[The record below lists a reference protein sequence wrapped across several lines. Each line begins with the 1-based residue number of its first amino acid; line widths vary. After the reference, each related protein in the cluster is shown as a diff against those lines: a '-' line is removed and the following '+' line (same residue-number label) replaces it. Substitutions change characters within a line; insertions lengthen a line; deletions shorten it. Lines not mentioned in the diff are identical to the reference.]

1 MSSMTTLEKV
11 YDRVANMART
21 HEDRL
26 IPVDDVSFADLE
38 SVCISG
44 ATYNLRP
51 IAQQSICYRLGIP
64 IHYLRKC
71 PADIQQNNLNY
82 WIKHEKNERLFFR
95 FDSNEVRAIFTPRYI
110 PTDNKE
116 VLDRLLEHG
125 YKPNTRVQCSLDDEF
140 MLVSVPDERETFRIN
155 GDKLTPGISVSNS
168 EVGLAAL
175 SISTFTLR
183 LICTNGMISKTE
195 VSASYRHVS
204 DKLLSN
210 LPGVLNEVKSGF
222 GQQRE
227 QFQISL
233 ESKVDNP
240 EATIESFN
248 RQFELRKEEK
258 EAVEWALAQ
267 EYGFTMF
274 SVVNTYTKA
283 AQYELLSAES
293 RFKLQKVGGMV
304 LGMVNN

>member
-1 MSSMTTLEKV
+1 MSGMTTLEKV
-11 YDRVANMART
+11 YDRVTSMARY

-26 IPVDDVSFADLE
+26 IPVDDVSFTDLE
-38 SVCISG
+38 RVCISG

-51 IAQQSICYRLGIP
+51 IAQQSISYRLGIP

-71 PADIQQNNLNY
+71 PQHIQQNNLNY
-82 WIKHEKNERLFFR
+82 WIKHEKNEKLFFR
-95 FDSNEVRAIFTPRYI
+95 FDGGEVRAIFTPRYI

-116 VLDRLLEHG
+116 VLDRLIEHG
-125 YKPNTRVQCSLDDEF
+125 YKPSTRVQCSLDDEF

-155 GDKLTPGISVSNS
+155 GDKMTPGISVSNS

-183 LICTNGMISKTE
+183 LVCTNGMISKTE

-210 LPGVLNEVKSGF
+210 LPGVLNELKAGF

-233 ESKVDNP
+233 ESKVENP

-283 AQYELLSAES
+283 AQFELLSAES
-293 RFKLQKVGGMV
+293 RFRLQKVGGMV
-304 LGMVNN
+304 LGMVN

>member
-1 MSSMTTLEKV
+1 MSSMTTLENV

-21 HEDRL
+21 HSDRL
-26 IPVDDVSFADLE
+26 IPVDDVSFQDLE
-38 SVCISG
+38 RVCISG
-44 ATYNLRP
+44 ATYNLRN

-71 PADIQQNNLNY
+71 PQHIQQNNLNY
-82 WIKHEKNERLFFR
+82 WIKHEKNEKLFFR

-125 YKPNTRVQCSLDDEF
+125 YKPNTRVQCSLDGEF
-140 MLVSVPDERETFRIN
+140 MLVSVPDDRETFRIN
-155 GDKLTPGISVSNS
+155 GDRMTPGISVSNS

-183 LICTNGMISKTE
+183 LVCTNGMISKTE

-204 DKLLSN
+204 SELLSK
-210 LPGVLNEVKSGF
+210 LPSVLNELKQGF

-233 ESKVDNP
+233 ESKVENP

-293 RFKLQKVGGMV
+293 RFRLQKVGGMV
-304 LGMVNN
+304 LGMVN

>member
-1 MSSMTTLEKV
+1 MSNMTTLEKV
-11 YDRVANMART
+11 YDRVTSMARF

-26 IPVDDVSFADLE
+26 IPVDDVSFEDLE
-38 SVCISG
+38 RVCISG
-44 ATYNLRP
+44 ATYSMRP

-71 PADIQQNNLNY
+71 PSEIQKNNLDY
-82 WIKHEKNERLFFR
+82 WIRHEKNEKLFFR
-95 FDSNEVRAIFTPRYI
+95 FDGNEVRAIFTPRYI
-110 PTDNKE
+110 PTDNKQ

-140 MLVSVPDERETFRIN
+140 MLVSIPDERDTFRIN
-155 GDKLTPGISVSNS
+155 GDKMTPGISVSNS

-204 DKLLSN
+204 SKLLSN
-210 LPGVLNEVKSGF
+210 LPGVLNELRAGF
-222 GQQRE
+222 GRQRE
-227 QFQISL
+227 QFKISL
-233 ESKVDNP
+233 ESKVENP

-283 AQYELLSAES
+283 SQYELLSAES
-293 RFKLQKVGGMV
+293 RFRLQKVGGMV
-304 LGMVNN
+304 LGMVN

>member
-1 MSSMTTLEKV
+1 MSNMTTLENV

-21 HEDRL
+21 HSDRL
-26 IPVDDVSFADLE
+26 IPVDDVSFQDLE

-71 PADIQQNNLNY
+71 PQHIQQNNLNY
-82 WIKHEKNERLFFR
+82 WIKHEKNEKLFFR
-95 FDSNEVRAIFTPRYI
+95 FDGGAVRAVFTPRYI

-125 YKPNTRVQCSLDDEF
+125 YKPNTRVQCSLDAEF
-140 MLVSVPDERETFRIN
+140 MLVSVPDDRETFRIN
-155 GDKLTPGISVSNS
+155 GDRMTPGISVSNS
-168 EVGLAAL
+168 EVGLASL

-183 LICTNGMISKTE
+183 LVCTNGMISKTE

-210 LPGVLNEVKSGF
+210 LPGVLNELKQGF
-222 GQQRE
+222 GRQRE

-233 ESKVDNP
+233 ESKVENP

-248 RQFELRKEEK
+248 RQFELRNEEK

-293 RFKLQKVGGMV
+293 RFRLQKVGGMV
-304 LGMVNN
+304 LGMVN

>member
-1 MSSMTTLEKV
+1 
-11 YDRVANMART
+11 MAKF

-26 IPVDDVSFADLE
+26 IPVDDVSFVDLE
-38 SVCISG
+38 RVCISG
-44 ATYNLRP
+44 ATYNMRP
-51 IAQQSICYRLGIP
+51 IAQQSICWRLEIP
-64 IHYLRKC
+64 IQYLRKC
-71 PADIQQNNLNY
+71 PAEIQKNNLDY
-82 WIKHEKNERLFFR
+82 WIRHEKNENLFFR
-95 FDSNEVRAIFTPRYI
+95 FDGNEVRAIFTPRYI
-110 PTDNKE
+110 PTDNKQ

-140 MLVSVPDERETFRIN
+140 MLVSAPDDRETFRIN
-155 GDKLTPGISVSNS
+155 GDRMPPGISVSNS

-183 LICTNGMISKTE
+183 LVCTNGMISKTE

-210 LPGVLNEVKSGF
+210 LPGVLNDLRAGF

-233 ESKVDNP
+233 ESKVENP

-283 AQYELLSAES
+283 AQFELLSAES
-293 RFKLQKVGGMV
+293 RFRLQKVGGMV
-304 LGMVNN
+304 LGMVS

>member
-11 YDRVANMART
+11 YDRVTSMSRF

-26 IPVDDVSFADLE
+26 IPVDDVSFTDLE
-38 SVCISG
+38 RVCISG

-51 IAQQSICYRLGIP
+51 IAQQGICYRLGIP

-71 PADIQQNNLNY
+71 PPEIQKNNLNY
-82 WIKHEKNERLFFR
+82 WIKHEKNEKLFFR
-95 FDSNEVRAIFTPRYI
+95 FDGNEVRAIFTPRYI
-110 PTDNKE
+110 PTDNLE

-125 YKPNTRVQCSLDDEF
+125 YKPDTRVQCSLDDEF
-140 MLVSVPDERETFRIN
+140 MLVSVPDDRETFRIN
-155 GDKLTPGISVSNS
+155 GDRLIPGISVSNS

-183 LICTNGMISKTE
+183 LVCTNGMISKTE

-210 LPGVLNEVKSGF
+210 LPGVLNELRVGF
-222 GQQRE
+222 GRQRE

-233 ESKVDNP
+233 ESKVENP

-293 RFKLQKVGGMV
+293 RFRLQKVGGMI
-304 LGMVNN
+304 LGMAN

>member
-1 MSSMTTLEKV
+1 
-11 YDRVANMART
+11 
-21 HEDRL
+21 
-26 IPVDDVSFADLE
+26 
-38 SVCISG
+38 
-44 ATYNLRP
+44 
-51 IAQQSICYRLGIP
+51 
-64 IHYLRKC
+64 LRKC
-71 PADIQQNNLNY
+71 PQHIQQNNLNY
-82 WIKHEKNERLFFR
+82 WIKHEKNEKLFFR

-155 GDKLTPGISVSNS
+155 GDRMTPGISVSNS

-183 LICTNGMISKTE
+183 LVCTNGMISKTE

-204 DKLLSN
+204 DKLLSS
-210 LPGVLNEVKSGF
+210 LPGVLNELKAGF

-227 QFQISL
+227 QFRISL

-293 RFKLQKVGGMV
+293 RFRLQKVGGMV
-304 LGMVNN
+304 LGMVN

>member
-11 YDRVANMART
+11 YDRVTSMARY

-26 IPVDDVSFADLE
+26 IPVDDVSFNDLE
-38 SVCISG
+38 RVCISD
-44 ATYNLRP
+44 ATYNMRP
-51 IAQQSICYRLGIP
+51 IAQQSICWRLGIP
-64 IHYLRKC
+64 SNYLRKC
-71 PADIQQNNLNY
+71 PPDIQQKNLNY
-82 WIKHEKNERLFFR
+82 WIKHEKNEKLFFR
-95 FDSNEVRAIFTPRYI
+95 FDQGEVRAIFTPRYV

-125 YKPNTRVQCSLDDEF
+125 YKPDTRVQCSLDDEF
-140 MLVSVPDERETFRIN
+140 MLVSVPDERESFRVN
-155 GDKLTPGISVSNS
+155 GDRMTPGISVSNS

-183 LICTNGMISKTE
+183 LVCTNGMISKTA

-204 DKLLSN
+204 AKLLSN
-210 LPGVLNEVKSGF
+210 LPGVLNELKEGF

-227 QFQISL
+227 QFKISL
-233 ESKVDNP
+233 ESKVENP

-248 RQFELRKEEK
+248 RQFELRNEEK

-283 AQYELLSAES
+283 AQYELLPAES
-293 RFKLQKVGGMV
+293 RFRLQKVGGMV
-304 LGMVNN
+304 LGMVN

>member
-1 MSSMTTLEKV
+1 MSNMTTLENV

-26 IPVDDVSFADLE
+26 IPVDDVSFTDLE

-71 PADIQQNNLNY
+71 PVDIQQNNLNY
-82 WIKHEKNERLFFR
+82 WIKHEKNEKLLFR

-140 MLVSVPDERETFRIN
+140 MLVSVPDDRETFRIN

-168 EVGLAAL
+168 EVGLASL

-210 LPGVLNEVKSGF
+210 FPRVLNELKSGF
-222 GQQRE
+222 GQQKD
-227 QFQISL
+227 QFHISL
-233 ESKVDNP
+233 ESKVENP

-248 RQFELRKEEK
+248 RQFDLRQSEK

-274 SVVNTYTKA
+274 AVVNTYTKA

-293 RFKLQKVGGMV
+293 RFRLQKVGGMV
-304 LGMVNN
+304 LGMVG

>member
-1 MSSMTTLEKV
+1 MSGMTTLEKV
-11 YDRVANMART
+11 CDRVASMARS
-21 HEDRL
+21 HHDKM
-26 IPVDDVSFADLE
+26 ISVDDVSFNDLE
-38 SVCISG
+38 TVCISG
-44 ATYNLRP
+44 EPHRLRNM
-51 IAQQSICYRLGIP
+51 AQQSICWRLGIP

-71 PADIQQNNLNY
+71 PPDLQVNHLNY
-82 WIKHEKNERLFFR
+82 WMKHEKREKLFFR
-95 FDSNEVRAIFTPRYI
+95 FDGNEVRAIFTPRYI
-110 PTDNKE
+110 PTDNKQ
-116 VLDRLLEHG
+116 VLDRLLDLG
-125 YKPNTRVQCSLDDEF
+125 YRPNTRVQCSLDDEF
-140 MLVSVPDERETFRIN
+140 MLVSIPDERETFRIN
-155 GDKLTPGISVSNS
+155 GDRMTPGISVSNS

-183 LICTNGMISKTE
+183 LVCTNGMMSKTA

-204 DKLLSN
+204 NKLLSN
-210 LPGVLNEVKSGF
+210 LPGVLNDLRQGF
-222 GQQRE
+222 GRQRE

-233 ESKVDNP
+233 ESKVENP

-293 RFKLQKVGGMV
+293 RFRLQKVGGMV
-304 LGMVNN
+304 LGMTK

>member
-1 MSSMTTLEKV
+1 MSNMTTLENV

-26 IPVDDVSFADLE
+26 IPVDDVSFTDLE

-71 PADIQQNNLNY
+71 PVDIQKNNLNN
-82 WIKHEKNERLFFR
+82 WSKRERNEKLLFQLDANEL
-95 FDSNEVRAIFTPRYI
+95 RAILPPRYI

-140 MLVSVPDERETFRIN
+140 MLVSVPDDRETFRIN

-168 EVGLAAL
+168 EVGLASL

-210 LPGVLNEVKSGF
+210 FPRVLNELKSGF
-222 GQQRE
+222 GQQKD
-227 QFQISL
+227 QFHISL
-233 ESKVDNP
+233 ESKVENP
-240 EATIESFN
+240 EATIENFN

-293 RFKLQKVGGMV
+293 RFRLQKMGGMV
-304 LGMVNN
+304 LGMVN

>member
-1 MSSMTTLEKV
+1 MSNMTTLENV

-26 IPVDDVSFADLE
+26 IPVDDVSFTDLE

-71 PADIQQNNLNY
+71 PVDIQQNNLNY
-82 WIKHEKNERLFFR
+82 WIKHEKNEKLLFR

-140 MLVSVPDERETFRIN
+140 MLVSVPDDRETFRIN

-168 EVGLAAL
+168 EVGLASL

-210 LPGVLNEVKSGF
+210 FPRVLNELKSGF
-222 GQQRE
+222 GQQKD
-227 QFQISL
+227 QFHISL
-233 ESKVDNP
+233 ESKVENP
-240 EATIESFN
+240 EATIENFN

-293 RFKLQKVGGMV
+293 RFRLQKMGGMV
-304 LGMVNN
+304 LGMVN

>member
-11 YDRVANMART
+11 HDRVKSMARF

-38 SVCISG
+38 RVCISG
-44 ATYNLRP
+44 ATYNMRP
-51 IAQQSICYRLGIP
+51 IAQQSICWRLGIP
-64 IHYLRKC
+64 INYLRKC
-71 PADIQQNNLNY
+71 PPDLQQNHLNY
-82 WIKHEKNERLFFR
+82 WIRHEKNEKLFFR
-95 FDSNEVRAIFTPRYI
+95 FDGNEVRAIFTPRYV
-110 PTDNKE
+110 PTDNLE

-125 YKPNTRVQCSLDDEF
+125 YKPGTRVQCSLDDEF

-155 GDKLTPGISVSNS
+155 GDKMTPGISVGNS

-183 LICTNGMISKTE
+183 LVCTNGLISKTE

-204 DKLLSN
+204 DKLLSS
-210 LPGVLNEVKSGF
+210 LPRVLNELKAGF

-227 QFQISL
+227 RFETSL
-233 ESKVDNP
+233 ESKVENP

-248 RQFELRKEEK
+248 RQFELKPAER
-258 EAVEWALAQ
+258 EAVAWALGQ

-274 SVVNTYTKA
+274 SIINSYTKA
-283 AQYELLSAES
+283 SQYELLSAES
-293 RFKLQKVGGMV
+293 RFRLQKVGGMV
-304 LGMVNN
+304 LGMVN

>member
-11 YDRVANMART
+11 YDRVANMARF

-26 IPVDDVSFADLE
+26 IPVDDVSFKDLE
-38 SVCISG
+38 RVCISG

-71 PADIQQNNLNY
+71 PSDLQQNHLNY
-82 WIKHEKNERLFFR
+82 WIKHEKNEKLFFR
-95 FDSNEVRAIFTPRYI
+95 FDQGEVRAIFTPRYI
-110 PTDNKE
+110 PTDNLE

-125 YKPNTRVQCSLDDEF
+125 YKPDTRVQCSLDDEF
-140 MLVSVPDERETFRIN
+140 MLVSVPDDRETFRIN
-155 GDKLTPGISVSNS
+155 GDRMTPGISVSNS

-183 LICTNGMISKTE
+183 LVCTNGMISKTE

-204 DKLLSN
+204 DKFLSN
-210 LPGVLNEVKSGF
+210 LPGVLNELKAGY

-227 QFQISL
+227 RFQISL
-233 ESKVDNP
+233 ESKVENP

-283 AQYELLSAES
+283 AQFELLSAES
-293 RFKLQKVGGMV
+293 RFRLQKVGGMV
-304 LGMVNN
+304 LGMVN

>member
-1 MSSMTTLEKV
+1 MTTLEKV
-11 YDRVANMART
+11 YDRVTSMSRF

-26 IPVDDVSFADLE
+26 IPVDDVSFVDLE
-38 SVCISG
+38 RVCISG
-44 ATYNLRP
+44 ASYNLRP
-51 IAQQSICYRLGIP
+51 IAQQSICWRLGIP
-64 IHYLRKC
+64 IQYLRKC
-71 PADIQQNNLNY
+71 PPEIQKNNLDY
-82 WIKHEKNERLFFR
+82 WIRREKNEKLFFR
-95 FDSNEVRAIFTPRYI
+95 FDQGEVRAIFTPRYI
-110 PTDNKE
+110 PTDNLE
-116 VLDRLLEHG
+116 VLNRLLEHG

-140 MLVSVPDERETFRIN
+140 MLVSVPDDRETFRIN
-155 GDKLTPGISVSNS
+155 GDRMTPGVSVSNS

-183 LICTNGMISKTE
+183 LICTNGMISKTA

-210 LPGVLNEVKSGF
+210 LPGVLNELKARF

-227 QFQISL
+227 HFQISL
-233 ESKVDNP
+233 ESKVENP

-283 AQYELLSAES
+283 AQYELLAAES
-293 RFKLQKVGGMV
+293 RFRLQKVGGLV
-304 LGMVNN
+304 LGMVN

>member
-21 HEDRL
+21 HSDRL

-44 ATYNLRP
+44 ATYNLRN

-71 PADIQQNNLNY
+71 PVDIQQNNLNY
-82 WIKHEKNERLFFR
+82 WIKREKNEKLFFR

-140 MLVSVPDERETFRIN
+140 MLVSVPDDRETFRIN
-155 GDKLTPGISVSNS
+155 GDKMTPGISVSNS

-183 LICTNGMISKTE
+183 LVCTNGMISKTE

-204 DKLLSN
+204 DKLLSS
-210 LPGVLNEVKSGF
+210 LPGVLNDLRAGF

-258 EAVEWALAQ
+258 EAVDWALAQ

-293 RFKLQKVGGMV
+293 RFRLQKVGGMV
-304 LGMVNN
+304 LGMMN

>member
-11 YDRVANMART
+11 YDRVENMART

-26 IPVDDVSFADLE
+26 IPIDDVSFTDLE
-38 SVCISG
+38 RVCISG
-44 ATYNLRP
+44 ATYNLRS

-71 PADIQQNNLNY
+71 PQHIQQNNLNF
-82 WIKHEKNERLFFR
+82 WIKREKNEKLFFR

-116 VLDRLLEHG
+116 VLARLMEHG
-125 YKPNTRVQCSLDDEF
+125 YKPDTRVQCSLDDEF
-140 MLVSVPDERETFRIN
+140 MLVSVPDDRETFRIN
-155 GDKLTPGISVSNS
+155 GDRMTPGISVSNS

-183 LICTNGMISKTE
+183 LVCTNGMISKTA

-204 DKLLSN
+204 AKLLSN
-210 LPGVLNEVKSGF
+210 LPGVLNELKEGF

-227 QFQISL
+227 QFKISL
-233 ESKVDNP
+233 ESKVENP

-248 RQFELRKEEK
+248 RQFELRNEEK

-283 AQYELLSAES
+283 SQYELLSAES
-293 RFKLQKVGGMV
+293 RFRLQKVGGMV
-304 LGMVNN
+304 LGMVN

>member
-1 MSSMTTLEKV
+1 MTTLEKV

-26 IPVDDVSFADLE
+26 IPVDDVSFTDLE

-44 ATYNLRP
+44 ATYNLRN

-71 PADIQQNNLNY
+71 PTEIQQNNLNY
-82 WIKHEKNERLFFR
+82 WIKHEKNEKLFFR

-140 MLVSVPDERETFRIN
+140 MLVSVPDDRETFRIN
-155 GDKLTPGISVSNS
+155 GDRMTPGISVSNS
-168 EVGLAAL
+168 QVGLASM
-175 SISTFTLR
+175 SIATFTLS
-183 LICTNGMISKTE
+183 LVCTNGMISKTSY
-195 VSASYRHVS
+195 SASYRHVS
-204 DKLLSN
+204 SELLSN
-210 LPGVLNEVKSGF
+210 LPGVLNALKSGF
-222 GQQRE
+222 GQQKER
-227 QFQISL
+227 FAISL

-240 EATIESFN
+240 ELTVESLN
-248 RQFELRKEEK
+248 RQFELKPAER
-258 EAVEWALAQ
+258 EAVTWALGH

-274 SVVNTYTKA
+274 SIINSYTKA
-283 AQYELLSAES
+283 SQYELLSAES
-293 RFKLQKVGGMV
+293 RFRLQRVGGAI
-304 LGMVNN
+304 LGMMG

>member
-1 MSSMTTLEKV
+1 MSNMTTLEKV
-11 YDRVANMART
+11 YDRVNSMARF

-26 IPVDDVSFADLE
+26 IPINDVSFADLE
-38 SVCISG
+38 RVCISG
-44 ATYNLRP
+44 ATYNMRP
-51 IAQQSICYRLGIP
+51 IAQQSICWRLGIP
-64 IHYLRKC
+64 SNYLRKC
-71 PADIQQNNLNY
+71 PPEIQKNNLDY
-82 WIKHEKNERLFFR
+82 WIKHEKNEKLFFR

-110 PTDNKE
+110 PTDNKQ

-140 MLVSVPDERETFRIN
+140 MLVSVPDERDTFRIN
-155 GDKLTPGISVSNS
+155 GDRMTPGISVSNS

-204 DKLLSN
+204 DKILSS
-210 LPGVLNEVKSGF
+210 LPGVLNELKQGF

-233 ESKVDNP
+233 ESRVDNP

-283 AQYELLSAES
+283 AQFELLSAES
-293 RFKLQKVGGMV
+293 RFRLQKVGGMV
-304 LGMVNN
+304 LGMVA

>member
-1 MSSMTTLEKV
+1 MSNMTTLENV

-26 IPVDDVSFADLE
+26 IPVDDVSFTDLE

-71 PADIQQNNLNY
+71 PVDIQQNNLNY
-82 WIKHEKNERLFFR
+82 WIKHEKNEKLFFR
-95 FDSNEVRAIFTPRYI
+95 FDGGDVRAIFTPRYI

-116 VLDRLLEHG
+116 VLDRLLKHG
-125 YKPNTRVQCSLDDEF
+125 YKPNTRVQCSLDNEF
-140 MLVSVPDERETFRIN
+140 MLVSVPDDRETFRIN
-155 GDKLTPGISVSNS
+155 GDRMTPGISVSNS

-183 LICTNGMISKTE
+183 LVCTNGMISKTE

-204 DKLLSN
+204 DKLLSS
-210 LPGVLNEVKSGF
+210 LPGVLNELKQGF

-233 ESKVDNP
+233 ESKVENP

-293 RFKLQKVGGMV
+293 RFRLQKVGGAI
-304 LGMVNN
+304 LGMVA

>member
-11 YDRVANMART
+11 YDRVTSMARY

-26 IPVDDVSFADLE
+26 IPVDDVSFNDLE
-38 SVCISG
+38 RVCISD
-44 ATYNLRP
+44 ATYNMRP
-51 IAQQSICYRLGIP
+51 IAQQSICWRLGIP
-64 IHYLRKC
+64 SNYLRKC
-71 PADIQQNNLNY
+71 PPDIQQKNLNY
-82 WIKHEKNERLFFR
+82 WIKHEKNEKLFFR
-95 FDSNEVRAIFTPRYI
+95 FDQGEVRAIFTPRYV

-125 YKPNTRVQCSLDDEF
+125 YKPDTRVQCSLDDEF
-140 MLVSVPDERETFRIN
+140 MLVSVPDERESFRVN
-155 GDKLTPGISVSNS
+155 GDRMTPGISVSNS

-183 LICTNGMISKTE
+183 LVCTNGMISKTA

-204 DKLLSN
+204 SKLLSN
-210 LPGVLNEVKSGF
+210 LPGVLNELREGF

-233 ESKVDNP
+233 ESKVENP

-293 RFKLQKVGGMV
+293 RFRLQKVGGMV
-304 LGMVNN
+304 LGMVK

>member
-1 MSSMTTLEKV
+1 MSGMTNLEKV
-11 YDRVANMART
+11 YDRVSGMARF

-38 SVCISG
+38 RVCISG
-44 ATYNLRP
+44 ATYNMRP

-71 PADIQQNNLNY
+71 PQHMQQNNLNY
-82 WIKHEKNERLFFR
+82 WIKYEKNEKLFFR
-95 FDSNEVRAIFTPRYI
+95 FDGEEVRAVFTPRYV
-110 PTDNKE
+110 PVDNS
-116 VLDRLLEHG
+116 VLLDHLLTTG
-125 YKPNTRVQCSLDDEF
+125 YKPDTKVQASIDGEF
-140 MLVSVPDERETFRIN
+140 MLVSIPDDRETFGIN
-155 GDKLTPGISVSNS
+155 GDKMTPGISVSNS

-183 LICTNGMISKTE
+183 LVCTNGMISKTE

-204 DKLLSN
+204 DMFLSN
-210 LPGVLNEVKSGF
+210 LPGALNELKAGF

-227 QFQISL
+227 QFRISL
-233 ESKVDNP
+233 ESKVESP
-240 EATIESFN
+240 ESTIASFN

-293 RFKLQKVGGMV
+293 RFRLQKVGGAI
-304 LGMVNN
+304 LWMVN

>member
-1 MSSMTTLEKV
+1 MSNMTTLENV

-21 HEDRL
+21 HSDRL
-26 IPVDDVSFADLE
+26 IPVDDVSFTDLD

-71 PADIQQNNLNY
+71 PAEIQQNNLNY
-82 WIKHEKNERLFFR
+82 WIKHEKNENLFFR
-95 FDSNEVRAIFTPRYI
+95 FDGNEVRAIFTPRYI
-110 PTDNKE
+110 PTDNKQ

-140 MLVSVPDERETFRIN
+140 MLVSIPDERDTFRIN
-155 GDKLTPGISVSNS
+155 GDKMTPGISVSNS

-204 DKLLSN
+204 SKLLSN
-210 LPGVLNEVKSGF
+210 LPGVLNELRAGF
-222 GQQRE
+222 GRQRE
-227 QFQISL
+227 QFKISL
-233 ESKVDNP
+233 ESKVENP

-283 AQYELLSAES
+283 SQYELLSAES
-293 RFKLQKVGGMV
+293 RFRLQKVGGMV
-304 LGMVNN
+304 LGMVN

>member
-11 YDRVANMART
+11 CDRVANMARF

-26 IPVDDVSFADLE
+26 IPVDDVSFTDLE

-64 IHYLRKC
+64 SNYLRKC
-71 PADIQQNNLNY
+71 PSEIQKNNLDY
-82 WIKHEKNERLFFR
+82 WIKHEKNEKLFFR
-95 FDSNEVRAIFTPRYI
+95 FDGSEVRAIFTPRYV

-140 MLVSVPDERETFRIN
+140 MLVSVPDDRETFRIN
-155 GDKLTPGISVSNS
+155 GDRMTPGISVSNS

-183 LICTNGMISKTE
+183 LVCTNGMISKTE

-204 DKLLSN
+204 SELLSK
-210 LPGVLNEVKSGF
+210 LPGVLNELKAGF

-274 SVVNTYTKA
+274 SVINTYTKA

-293 RFKLQKVGGMV
+293 RFRLQKVGGMV
-304 LGMVNN
+304 LGMVN

>member
-1 MSSMTTLEKV
+1 MTTLEKV
-11 YDRVANMART
+11 YDRVANMARF
-21 HEDRL
+21 HEDRM
-26 IPVDDVSFADLE
+26 IPVDDVSFRDLE

-71 PADIQQNNLNY
+71 PTDIQRNNLNY

-95 FDSNEVRAIFTPRYI
+95 FDGGDVRAIFTPRYV

-140 MLVSVPDERETFRIN
+140 MLVSVPDDRETFRIN
-155 GDKLTPGISVSNS
+155 GDRMTPGISVSNS

-183 LICTNGMISKTE
+183 LVYTNGMISKTE

-204 DKLLSN
+204 SELLSK
-210 LPGVLNEVKSGF
+210 LPGVLNELKAGF

-274 SVVNTYTKA
+274 SVINTYTKA

-293 RFKLQKVGGMV
+293 RFRLQKVGGMV
-304 LGMVNN
+304 LGMVN

>member
-11 YDRVANMART
+11 YDRVSGMARF
-21 HEDRL
+21 HEDKL

-38 SVCISG
+38 RVCISG
-44 ATYNLRP
+44 ASYNMRP
-51 IAQQSICYRLGIP
+51 IAQQGICYRLGIP
-64 IHYLRKC
+64 IQYLRKC
-71 PADIQQNNLNY
+71 PTEIQKNNLDY
-82 WIKHEKNERLFFR
+82 WIRHEKNEKLFFR

-110 PTDNKE
+110 PTDNKQ

-125 YKPNTRVQCSLDDEF
+125 YRPNTRVQCSLDDQF
-140 MLVSVPDERETFRIN
+140 MLVSVPDDRETFRIN
-155 GDKLTPGISVSNS
+155 GDRMTPGISVSNS

-183 LICTNGMISKTE
+183 LACTNGMISKTA

-210 LPGVLNEVKSGF
+210 LPGVLNELKQGF
-222 GQQRE
+222 GQQKE

-233 ESKVDNP
+233 ESKVENP
-240 EATIESFN
+240 EVTIESFN
-248 RQFELRKEEK
+248 RQFELRTEEK
-258 EAVEWALAQ
+258 EAVAWALAQ

-283 AQYELLSAES
+283 AQYELLAAES
-293 RFKLQKVGGMV
+293 RFRLQKVGGAI
-304 LGMVNN
+304 LGMMS

>member
-1 MSSMTTLEKV
+1 MSGMTTLEKV
-11 YDRVANMART
+11 YDRVTSMARF

-26 IPVDDVSFADLE
+26 IPINDVSFEDLE
-38 SVCISG
+38 RVCISG
-44 ATYNLRP
+44 ATYNMRP
-51 IAQQSICYRLGIP
+51 IAQQSICWRLGIP
-64 IHYLRKC
+64 INYLRKC
-71 PADIQQNNLNY
+71 PPDLQVNHLNY
-82 WIKHEKNERLFFR
+82 WMKNEKREKLFFR
-95 FDSNEVRAIFTPRYI
+95 FDGDEIRSIFTPRYI
-110 PTDNKE
+110 PTDNKQI
-116 VLDRLLEHG
+116 LDRLLDLG
-125 YKPNTRVQCSLDDEF
+125 YRPNTRVQCSLDDEF
-140 MLVSVPDERETFRIN
+140 MLVSLPDERESFRVN
-155 GDKLTPGISVSNS
+155 GDRMTPGIAVSNS

-210 LPGVLNEVKSGF
+210 LPGVLNDLKAGF

-233 ESKVDNP
+233 ESKVENP

-258 EAVEWALAQ
+258 EAIEWALAQ

-293 RFKLQKVGGMV
+293 RFRLQKVGGMV
-304 LGMVNN
+304 LGMVN

>member
-1 MSSMTTLEKV
+1 
-11 YDRVANMART
+11 
-21 HEDRL
+21 
-26 IPVDDVSFADLE
+26 
-38 SVCISG
+38 
-44 ATYNLRP
+44 
-51 IAQQSICYRLGIP
+51 
-64 IHYLRKC
+64 LRKC
-71 PADIQQNNLNY
+71 PAEIQKNNLDY
-82 WIKHEKNERLFFR
+82 WIRHEKNENLFFR
-95 FDSNEVRAIFTPRYI
+95 FDGNEVRAIFTPRYI
-110 PTDNKE
+110 PTDNKQ

-140 MLVSVPDERETFRIN
+140 MLVSIPDERDTFRIN
-155 GDKLTPGISVSNS
+155 GDKMTPGISVSNS

-204 DKLLSN
+204 SKLLSN
-210 LPGVLNEVKSGF
+210 LPGVLNELRAGF
-222 GQQRE
+222 GRQRE
-227 QFQISL
+227 QFKISL
-233 ESKVDNP
+233 ESKVENP

-283 AQYELLSAES
+283 SQYELLSAES
-293 RFKLQKVGGMV
+293 RFRLQKVGGMV
-304 LGMVNN
+304 LGMVN